1 MVICLLL
8 FFTYLLSVTGNL
20 LIITLTLLDSHLKTP
35 IYFFLRNF
43 SFLEISFTT
52 VCIPKFLVSMA
63 TGDKTISYN
72 NCAAQLFF
80 TILLGATEFCLL
92 AAMPYEYSRLISFR
106 VDRLDLLADQGTLKN
121 LLQQHSLKASV
132 LWHSAFFMIQHSHP
146 YMTTGKIVALTIWI
160 FVSKVMSLSRFLIAF
175 LPRSKCLNLMAALTF
190 HSDFGAQENKVC
202 YCFHFFPNC
211 LLWSDGPQCHN
222 LSYLNV
228 EF

>member
-1 MVICLLL
+1 
-8 FFTYLLSVTGNL
+8 
-20 LIITLTLLDSHLKTP
+20 
-35 IYFFLRNF
+35 
-43 SFLEISFTT
+43 
-52 VCIPKFLVSMA
+52 MA

-211 LLWSDGPQCHN
+211 LL
-222 LSYLNV
+222 
-228 EF
+228 